1 MVRVTDGQKAKAQLS
16 ADDSYDRYRGFQWRP
31 LLLFLV
37 AAVGLGVALKDDF
50 SRPDRYL
57 FSLVPS
63 SFLSLD
69 QRVARIM
76 AGTPLIAD
84 RATTVHQLDGH
95 DDLAWSIRSHFQNH
109 IYDQDFRSRFEG
121 GGMPDHNDLARL
133 KEGGQGGFFW
143 SCWVE
148 CPADGFDFSNENYA
162 STVVLA
168 LSQVDL
174 IHRLQAAHP
183 DVFSPATLD
192 STAAL
197 KAFRRHGKL
206 LSPIG
211 LEGLHMIGRNA
222 SMLRL
227 YHSLGAR
234 YVTLTH
240 NCHNAFADA
249 AQLAVHEEPLDLG
262 AAIPAAPHWGGLSPL
277 GTKLI
282 REMNR
287 LGMIIDLAH
296 VHPATM
302 HDVLAGNQTKAF
314 PGSQAPVIFS
324 HSSAHALCPHPRNV
338 PDHILPLV
346 KQTDSVVMVTFVPEF
361 ISCVNATVPDTLP
374 AFYPA
379 NSTLA
384 WVADHIMYIG
394 GKIGF
399 EHVGI
404 GSDFD
409 GTPTTPSGLQDVT
422 KFPDLLKE
430 LLRRGLSDA
439 QVEGITG
446 GNLLRVWKRVEEVG
460 LEMQREGVLP
470 MEDDI

>member
-1 MVRVTDGQKAKAQLS
+1 MVRVKDGQKPRARWS
-16 ADDSYDRYRGFQWRP
+16 PDESYDRHKRPRWRP
-31 LLLFLV
+31 LLLL
-37 AAVGLGVALKDDF
+37 AAVVVAVGVAFKDDLH
-50 SRPDRYL
+50 RPHLYL
-57 FSLVPS
+57 LPLIPS
-63 SFLSLD
+63 SLLSLD

-76 AGTPLIAD
+76 AVTPLM
-84 RATTVHQLDGH
+84 DGH
-95 DDLAWSIRSHFQNH
+95 DDLAWSVRWHFRNH
-109 IYDQDFRSRFEG
+109 IYDQDFRSKFEG
-121 GGMPDHNDLARL
+121 GGMPDHFDLARL
-133 KEGGQGGFFW
+133 KQGRQGGLFW
-143 SCWVE
+143 SCFID
-148 CPADGFDFSNENYA
+148 CPADGFDFSNANYA

-168 LSQVDL
+168 LSQMDL
-174 IHRLQAAHP
+174 IHRLQAAYA

-197 KAFRRHGKL
+197 TAFRRHGKL

-227 YHSLGAR
+227 YHQLGAR

-249 AQLAVHEEPLDLG
+249 AQLAAHDDPHGLD

-277 GTKLI
+277 GTQLI

-287 LGMIIDLAH
+287 LGMIVDLAH

-302 HDVLAGNQTKAF
+302 HDVLAGNQTKSF
-314 PGSQAPVIFS
+314 PGSRAPVIFS

-346 KQTDSVVMVTFVPEF
+346 QQTDSVVMVTFVPGF
-361 ISCVNATVPDTLP
+361 ISCVNSTTPGTIP
-374 AFYPA
+374 TFYPA
-379 NSTLA
+379 NSTLD

-409 GTPTTPSGLQDVT
+409 GTPTTPRGLEDVS

-430 LLRRGLSDA
+430 LLKRGLSDR

-460 LEMQREGVLP
+460 REMQREGVTP